1 LEERKLSIRVRK
13 ITWFLFIF
21 IIPLFV
27 LSACNTA
34 TSTEEEALSN
44 GEEQKTIQIG
54 YQKFGT
60 LNILKAEETL
70 EKELEPLGFTV
81 KWTEFPGGPQLLEA
95 LNVGSL
101 DFGHTGEAPPI
112 FAQAAD
118 APLIYFA
125 NEPSNPRG
133 EAIIVPKDSPIKSVE
148 DLKGKK
154 VALNKGSNVHYLL
167 VKALEKHGV
176 DYEEIETAFL
186 PPSDAR
192 AAFEKG
198 AVDAWVIWDPFLAE
212 AERKTG
218 ARILVDGTG
227 LVNNREFF
235 LASESFA
242 KEHTEVLDVIYKE
255 IEKAEQK
262 VQENQKESAEF
273 LAPQIG
279 MDKETLEIVLGRRTY
294 GIEKVTDEV
303 ISDQQKIAD
312 QFYDLKLIPKEID
325 TTEAVLKTEK

>member
-1 LEERKLSIRVRK
+1 VEEKTLLINLKKKTWILLLSLTLLV
-13 ITWFLFIF
+13 
-21 IIPLFV
+21 V
-27 LSACNTA
+27 LSACNTSTSNEE
-34 TSTEEEALSN
+34 TSTTD
-44 GEEQKTIQIG
+44 EQKTIQIG

-60 LNILKAEETL
+60 LNFLKAQGTL
-70 EKELEPLGFTV
+70 EKALESKGFTV

-118 APLIYFA
+118 APLVYYA

-154 VALNKGSNVHYLL
+154 IALNKGSNVHYLL

-176 DYEEIETAFL
+176 NYEDIETAFL

-198 AVDAWVIWDPFLAE
+198 SVDAWVIWDPFLAE
-212 AERKTG
+212 AERK
-218 ARILVDGTG
+218 ANVRILLDGTD

-235 LASESFA
+235 LSSEKFA
-242 KEHTEVLDVIYKE
+242 KEHSDVLDIIYRE
-255 IEKAEQK
+255 IETAEQW
-262 VQENQKESAEF
+262 VNENQTEAAEF

-279 MDKETLEIVLGRRTY
+279 MEKETLEAVLGRRTY
-294 GIEKVTDEV
+294 GIEKITESV
-303 ISDQQKIAD
+303 INDQQQIAN
-312 QFYDLKLIPKEID
+312 QFYDLKLIPKEIH
-325 TTEAVLKTEK
+325 TSEAVIEAEK